1 MKDYPRNMHAKPPD
15 FANIPYAGDVR
26 KGFPERWGPKPV
38 MRSKDIVVWP
48 GGYGRG
54 SSTMANWIRKNMAKD
69 VAQGIGD
76 NKVVIDV
83 GQDGDKERKPT
94 PGLPPPP
101 YYSTNPL
108 VEDTE
113 ESKAKWQRN
122 RNIELMDKWL
132 TEKGL
137 NRYGDPK
144 GTMYKGGNPLFNEST
159 GESRDRYEYVKMR
172 YFNEPWIP
180 RDELFSDGPISPVAI
195 SSLNEEEEDVLEEE
209 DVVEEEGMSTG
220 VIVGITAVS
229 IVTIIAIV
237 IMMRRLKR

>member
-1 MKDYPRNMHAKPPD
+1 MKDYPQNMHAKPPD
-15 FANIPYAGDVR
+15 FGNIHHAGGVR

-54 SSTMANWIRKNMAKD
+54 SSTMASWIRKNMAKD

-76 NKVVIDV
+76 NKFVIDV

-108 VEDTE
+108 VKDTE
-113 ESKAKWQRN
+113 ESKAIWQRN
-122 RNIELMDKWL
+122 RNIELMDAWL
-132 TEKGL
+132 KEKGL
-137 NRYGDPK
+137 NRYGELK

-172 YFNEPWIP
+172 HFHEPWIA
-180 RDELFSDGPISPVAI
+180 RMVTFGVTGGPPATIGNI
-195 SSLNEEEEDVLEEE
+195 NEEEEDAVEEE